1 MEKSTKII
9 LIILL
14 IVVIGSLSMYYAP
27 KEKTKIIEQPKETIT
42 EPEEPTQETNEPEE
56 IFLEEPELL
65 VVEEQSKI
73 IKVTQEGFIPQ
84 DLTINTE
91 QEVTWQNIG
100 VNSFMIACYKNGVRT
115 SLGERIWDEQ
125 GSYTHKFEQRGE
137 YLCIDSIY
145 GLRGTITVNAVN
157 LITGN
162 VVALGDVAVT
172 QATGLIALIVIIGVM
187 LGLSF
192 YFHKKK

>member
-14 IVVIGSLSMYYAP
+14 VVIIGSISIFYNP
-27 KEKTKIIEQPKETIT
+27 KEELKQEEIIEEVN
-42 EPEEPTQETNEPEE
+42 EPEEPIEE
-56 IFLEEPELL
+56 ESELLLEEPE
-65 VVEEQSKI
+65 EQVLEQLENKI

-84 DLTINTE
+84 DLTIIVG
-91 QEVTWQNIG
+91 QEVTWQNKG
-100 VNSFMIACYKNGVRT
+100 VNSFMIACYKNGIRT

-125 GSYTHKFEQRGE
+125 GQYTNKFSQRGE

-145 GLRGTITVNAVN
+145 GLRGTVIVNPAVSN

-162 VVALGDVAVT
+162 VVALGDISVT
-172 QATGLIALIVIIGVM
+172 QINGLVSLIAIIGVI
-187 LGLSF
+187 LGLSL